1 MACYV
6 KQTSYINNSGG
17 SGVVLY
23 DRRKKELDELWCA
36 QLKFREGYNFYSDS
50 AWRAKVKQTVAW
62 IIYIN

>member
-36 QLKFREGYNFYSDS
+36 QLKSREGYNFYSDS
-50 AWRAKVKQTVAW
+50 DSAWRAKVAW